1 MGIETDAELGGSEQS
16 FTAALIAIEELAK
29 VEPGVSA
36 MVDIHVSYN
45 YISSPRVVHYTR

>member
-1 MGIETDAELGGSEQS
+1 MGIETDIELGGSEQS

-36 MVDIHVSYN
+36 MVDIHVSNGQY
-45 YISSPRVVHYTR
+45 SVSRVTCK